1 MLVRRSRPRI
11 GGVCAPGRSA
21 CATIVGEECV
31 GMAQFLSR
39 WLTMAQVERIAY
51 GLALTTFGVVFV
63 FLITLTILAK

>member
-1 MLVRRSRPRI
+1 
-11 GGVCAPGRSA
+11 
-21 CATIVGEECV
+21 
-31 GMAQFLSR
+31 MAQFLSR